1 MKEKE
6 VHATSE
12 LLKTAN
18 EKFDKAY
25 TPINKSSVQV
35 GKVMLKWS
43 STLHTEAVKK
53 LDKIREQQKK
63 VGTTI
68 HRLLDEVLPSTSGSE
83 KVSKGS
89 GKKRKEKSGDKKGKG
104 EKKIKQK

>member
-35 GKVMLKWS
+35 GKVMLKRS

-89 GKKRKEKSGDKKGKG
+89 GKKRKEKSGDEKGKG

>member
-6 VHATSE
+6 VHATRE

-35 GKVMLKWS
+35 GKVMLK
-43 STLHTEAVKK
+43 
-53 LDKIREQQKK
+53 
-63 VGTTI
+63 
-68 HRLLDEVLPSTSGSE
+68 
-83 KVSKGS
+83 
-89 GKKRKEKSGDKKGKG
+89 
-104 EKKIKQK
+104 